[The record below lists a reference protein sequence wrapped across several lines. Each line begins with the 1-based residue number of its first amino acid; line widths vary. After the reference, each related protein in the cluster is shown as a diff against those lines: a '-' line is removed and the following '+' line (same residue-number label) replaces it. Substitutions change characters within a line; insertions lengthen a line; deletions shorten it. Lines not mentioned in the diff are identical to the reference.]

1 MPATWVR
8 PGGATRPDDFVN
20 VRSARSVKPLPGMGP
35 GARARLRGGAGIFRP
50 SRGPG
55 IILQVDM
62 IGARAVAEHADAF
75 EEMIGPLIWSIQEI
89 TGQYA
94 TVLAR
99 QYIKQ
104 YDVIDSGD
112 THDSVHHFLTTSGAG
127 IGEGSITVDIGPSTW
142 YAPFPEYGLGGHA
155 GIGPRPFM
163 MDTFFAV
170 LPLWRTVFMELA
182 DLGKRGQRS
191 RSFQTHPY
199 ANTLNAQIGRVRQ
212 RLYSIEKEIGDVFPL
227 GLPSAIGRHLRSF
240 MVDAARTL
248 GDIQA
253 VVGRAVGARYSRRL
267 SGRVTGRMIGIG
279 AHTIFGG
286 ASYTTSISGG
296 QRIYNRIAGKYM
308 ARFASQNKILSGNAF
323 DNQR

>member
-1 MPATWVR
+1 MVEIYRR
-8 PGGATRPDDFVN
+8 PGGATRPDDFVTR
-20 VRSARSVKPLPGMGP
+20 RSNSTKPFPGMGP

-50 SRGPG
+50 SMGAG
-55 IILQVDM
+55 TIIQVDM
-62 IGARAVAEHADAF
+62 IGARAVAEHAEAF

-94 TVLAR
+94 TVMAR
-99 QYIKQ
+99 KFITE

-112 THDSVHHFLTTSGAG
+112 TLRSVYHYLTTSGAG
-127 IGEGSITVDIGPSTW
+127 IGEGSVTVDIGPSTW
-142 YAPFPEYGLGGHA
+142 YAPFPEYGMGGHA

-182 DLGKRGQRS
+182 DLGKRGQAS
-191 RSFQTHPY
+191 RSFQTEPY
-199 ANTLNAQIGRVRQ
+199 ARTLNAQIGRVRQ
-212 RLYSIEKEIGDVFPL
+212 RLYSVEKEIGDVFPL
-227 GLPSAIGRHLRSF
+227 GLPSAIGRHLRSY
-240 MVDAARTL
+240 MVDIARTL

-267 SGRVTGRMIGIG
+267 SGRITGRLIGVG
-279 AHTIFGG
+279 AHSIFGG

-296 QRIYNRIAGKYM
+296 QRVYNRIAGKYM
-308 ARFASQNKILSGNAF
+308 ARFASQNRLLSGHAF